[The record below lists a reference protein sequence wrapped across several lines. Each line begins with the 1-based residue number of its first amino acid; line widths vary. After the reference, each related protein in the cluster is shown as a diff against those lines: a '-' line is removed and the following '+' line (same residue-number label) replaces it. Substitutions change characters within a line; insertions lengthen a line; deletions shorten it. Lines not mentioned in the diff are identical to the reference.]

1 MERHAPF
8 VIPEIGMPVSGG
20 QRRWSI
26 VNAKVANE
34 NSVESEESVQE
45 EDKEERLC
53 TFLCPGTQRQYRYI
67 KDKMERRQRGRKK
80 QAYSAKLRRKLLR
93 TILWGI
99 LKTTI
104 FRILAPN
111 NSPSSNLSSAPTSA
125 NSSARPPASQFSSKP
140 LHLCSSNRQTNRQQ
154 TR

>member
-1 MERHAPF
+1 
-8 VIPEIGMPVSGG
+8 MPVSGG

-45 EDKEERLC
+45 EERLC
-53 TFLCPGTQRQYRYI
+53 TFLCPGTQTFFVQEHRGNTDI